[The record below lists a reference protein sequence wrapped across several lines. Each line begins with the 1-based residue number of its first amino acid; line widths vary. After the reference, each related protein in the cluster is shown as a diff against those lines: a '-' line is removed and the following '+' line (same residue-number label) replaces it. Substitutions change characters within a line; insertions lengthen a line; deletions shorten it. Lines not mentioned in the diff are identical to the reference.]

1 MGGVALVGSRGAQAA
16 DALVSTK
23 APPFVAAYN
32 WSGLYV
38 GGHLGAGFSYRNL
51 TLSDGSLAE
60 AGDAAMLGGQVGFN
74 YQVGKWILGAE
85 GDAAW
90 GNLKDQSACPAGI
103 NISWT
108 WQSWVATGTGRIA
121 YVFEPP

>member
-38 GGHLGAGFSYRNL
+38 GGHLGAGFSYRNW

-60 AGDAAMLGGQVGFN
+60 AGDAAMLGGQIGFN
-74 YQVGKWILGAE
+74 YQVGKWVLGAE
-85 GDAAW
+85 GDPAW
-90 GNLKDQSACPAGI
+90 GNLKAESGCPERI
-103 NISWT
+103 NTCWT
-108 WQSWVATGTGRIA
+108 RSGWLATPTG
-121 YVFEPP
+121 